1 MAEPPSPALSTLSLA
16 ATVAPPNMDNVHDLM
31 AVMKQT
37 MGALEGTFE
46 ALNQT
51 SQRVEELQ
59 NEPAL
64 DAVKQIGDLRKQLV
78 KRDRRQE
85 AKMQEIE
92 QLLREVLQ
100 HEIVEY
106 LKGQIAQ
113 QIEDVIAAEVEE
125 QVALQLG
132 RHIPPQI
139 QESFAANQRQL
150 DEVQFTM
157 KNGEARRANGQLRA
171 NNLQGPMAPMMPP
184 NGVVPEDFPDTM
196 ATLLAMDGEKVI
208 GLLNHYEIT
217 PASTREDNL
226 NKFMRY
232 CNIGYQVVPMEPTM
246 STMAVTT

>member
-31 AVMKQT
+31 AVMKTT
-37 MGALEGTFE
+37 MDALGGTFE
-46 ALNQT
+46 ALNST

-64 DAVKQIGDLRKQLV
+64 DAVKQISDLRKQLV

-85 AKMQEIE
+85 TKMQEIE

-106 LKGQIAQ
+106 LKGQIAD
-113 QIEDVIAAEVEE
+113 QIEEVIAAEVEA
-125 QVALQLG
+125 QVALQLN
-132 RHIPPQI
+132 RHIPPTI

-157 KNGEARRANGQLRA
+157 KNAEARRANGQLRA
-171 NNLQGPMAPMMPP
+171 NNLQGPMHQMLPP
-184 NGVVPEDFPDTM
+184 SGTIPENFPDCM
-196 ATLLAMDGEKVI
+196 STLLAMDGEQVI
-208 GLLNHYEIT
+208 SLLEHYELT
-217 PASTREDNL
+217 PASTREENL

-232 CNIGYQVVPMEPTM
+232 CNIGYQVVPMEPTL
-246 STMAVTT
+246 AVTA